1 MNNLLEIQGLS
12 KTYGSVTALNDVS
25 LSIEPGHIIGLLG
38 PNGSGKTTLIK
49 IICGLLKANS
59 GTVLVD
65 GNPAGTADS
74 RAAISYLPDQTYLDG
89 DMTIEAI
96 VEMFKYFY
104 EDFEEDR
111 AMEMISSL
119 NLNPKAKL
127 KTLSKGNQ
135 EKVQL
140 MLVMSRRAKLY
151 ILDEPIAG
159 VDPAARDY
167 ILRTII
173 SNYEPTASMIIA
185 THLISEVEP
194 VLDEAIFLQNGSIKL
209 FKPIDDIRAEEGMS
223 VDELFR
229 EVYRC

>member
-1 MNNLLEIQGLS
+1 MSNLLEIQGLH
-12 KTYGSVTALNDVS
+12 KTYGKKTALNDIN

-49 IICGLLKANS
+49 IICGLLQPTGGS
-59 GTVLVD
+59 VLVD
-65 GNPAGTADS
+65 GNPVGPES
-74 RAAISYLPDQTYLDG
+74 KAIVSYLPDKTYLDES
-89 DMTIEAI
+89 MTVETAI
-96 VEMFKYFY
+96 DMFKYFY
-104 EDFEEDR
+104 DDFDEKRAEE
-111 AMEMISSL
+111 MLSSL
-119 NLNPKAKL
+119 NIDPKNKI
-127 KTLSKGNQ
+127 KTLSKGTK

-140 MLVMSRRAKLY
+140 ILVMSRRAKLY

-173 SNYEPTASMIIA
+173 SNFEPSASLIIA
-185 THLISEVEP
+185 THLISDVEP

-209 FKPIDDIRAEEGMS
+209 FKSIDDIRAENAKS
-223 VDELFR
+223 VDALFR

>member
-1 MNNLLEIQGLS
+1 MSNLLEIQGLH
-12 KTYGSVTALNDVS
+12 KTYGKKTALNDIN

-49 IICGLLKANS
+49 IICGLLQPTS
-59 GTVLVD
+59 GSVLVD
-65 GNPAGTADS
+65 GNPVGPKS
-74 RAAISYLPDQTYLDG
+74 KAIVSYLPDRTYLDES
-89 DMTIEAI
+89 MTVGSAI
-96 VEMFKYFY
+96 DMFKYFY
-104 EDFEEDR
+104 DDFDEKRAEE
-111 AMEMISSL
+111 MLSSL
-119 NLNPKAKL
+119 NIDPKNKI
-127 KTLSKGNQ
+127 KTLSKGTK

-140 MLVMSRRAKLY
+140 ILVMSRRAKLY

-173 SNYEPTASMIIA
+173 SNFEPSASLIIA
-185 THLISEVEP
+185 THLISDVEP

-209 FKPIDDIRAEEGMS
+209 FKSIDDIRAENAKS
-223 VDELFR
+223 VDALFR

>member
-1 MNNLLEIQGLS
+1 MSNLLEIQGVS
-12 KTYGSVTALNDVS
+12 KKYDKTQALNDVT
-25 LSIEPGHIIGLLG
+25 LSIAPGHIIGLLG

-49 IICGLLKANS
+49 ILCGLLQPDS
-59 GTVLVD
+59 GTVLID
-65 GNPAGTADS
+65 DNPVGPKSKAVV
-74 RAAISYLPDQTYLDG
+74 SYLPDKTYLDE
-89 DMTIEAI
+89 DMKVEAI

-104 EDFEEDR
+104 DDFDENR
-111 AMEMISSL
+111 ANEMLASL
-119 NLNPKAKL
+119 KIDPKSKL
-127 KTLSKGNQ
+127 KTLSKGNK

-173 SNYEPTASMIIA
+173 SNFEPSASLIIA
-185 THLISEVEP
+185 THLISDVEP
-194 VLDEAIFLQNGSIKL
+194 VLDEAIFLQDGNIRL
-209 FKPIDDIRAEEGMS
+209 YKPIDDIRAENGKS
-223 VDELFR
+223 VDALFR